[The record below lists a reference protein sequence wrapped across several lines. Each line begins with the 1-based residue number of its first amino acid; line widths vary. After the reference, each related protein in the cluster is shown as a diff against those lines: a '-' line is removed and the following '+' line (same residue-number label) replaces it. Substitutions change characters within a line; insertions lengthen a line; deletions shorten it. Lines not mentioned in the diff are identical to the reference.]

1 MPTVLLKTGEIIEV
15 PFSEL
20 EDYLSKNQD
29 KIQVR
34 RVQRRGTRRE
44 KLVLK
49 DNTAA

>member
-15 PFSEL
+15 PLEEL

-29 KIQVR
+29 KIQSQ
-34 RVQRRGTRRE
+34 RVQRRGISRE
-44 KLVLK
+44 KAVRK